1 MPQSKDEAKAP
12 YEQSEIKMEVR
23 AVAKYVRVQPRKVR
37 IVADQVN
44 GHPAAWAAAKLR
56 FHPSKGASTLRKV
69 LVSAMAN
76 AAENNGISA
85 DALRIRSISVDEGPR
100 LKRITQKAM
109 GRGARILKKTSH
121 ITVVLEDYEPTAP
134 QKAHG
139 TKAKP
144 RPKFEAPKKAKAAK
158 AAPVE
163 EVVAEETVTEET
175 AAEAP
180 VAEVE
185 AEVETVT
192 EAPAENAE
200 EKQD

>member
-1 MPQSKDEAKAP
+1 
-12 YEQSEIKMEVR
+12 MEVR

-44 GHPAAWAAAKLR
+44 GKTAEFAAAKLR
-56 FHPSKGASTLRKV
+56 FHPSKGARSLRKV

-76 AAENNGISA
+76 AAENAGISSG
-85 DALRIRSISVDEGPR
+85 ALRIRSISVDEGPR
-100 LKRITQKAM
+100 IKRITQKAM
-109 GRGARILKKTSH
+109 GRGAAILKKTSH
-121 ITVVLEDYEPTAP
+121 ITVVLEDYEPKVA

-163 EVVAEETVTEET
+163 EAKAEEVTEEVVEEAPAVVEEAPVEEATEMQAEEKAEET
-175 AAEAP
+175 EA
-180 VAEVE
+180 
-185 AEVETVT
+185 
-192 EAPAENAE
+192 
-200 EKQD
+200 